1 MTEPCL
7 CHVAAGAFHPLLYL
21 QRLNGRMAMLGF
33 AGIAL
38 AELKEQTPAGEQLAG
53 DVFGVL
59 LLSITFTLASLFPKF
74 STGRPLKVSTGV
86 CVRFELM

>member
-1 MTEPCL
+1 MPT
-7 CHVAAGAFHPLLYL
+7 L

-38 AELKEQTPAGEQLAG
+38 AELKDHIPAAEQLGG

-59 LLSITFTLASLFPKF
+59 LLSITFTLASIFPKF
-74 STGRPLKVSTGV
+74 STGCSLKVG
-86 CVRFELM
+86 FQGPGWLLHHELHQELEVE